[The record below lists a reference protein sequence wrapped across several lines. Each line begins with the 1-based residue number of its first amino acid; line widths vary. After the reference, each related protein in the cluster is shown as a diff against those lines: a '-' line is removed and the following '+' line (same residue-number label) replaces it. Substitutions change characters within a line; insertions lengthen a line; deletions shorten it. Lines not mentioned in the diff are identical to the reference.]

1 MKYISVILAA
11 IILSSSA
18 FGALTVSR
26 DYKTEILGNW
36 ICKDFWP
43 GYSAFEM
50 IRYKKDGTWNSFGE
64 VIVDFELEENKY
76 LKVRNGALGTGIWEI
91 ENDNLISM
99 IDYVKVTTRTH
110 AWIDEYFNM
119 QDQFALNEKT
129 SEEIVVLSDNYI
141 NLKPNTGKGYE
152 CYKVEI

>member
-11 IILSSSA
+11 IFLSSSA
-18 FGALTVSR
+18 SAALTISR

-43 GYSAFEM
+43 GYAAFEM

-64 VIVDFELEENKY
+64 VIIDFELDEKNY
-76 LKVRNGALGTGIWEI
+76 LTVRYGAVGTGLWEI
-91 ENDNLISM
+91 EDDNLISM
-99 IDYVKVTTRTH
+99 IDYVKVTNRNH
-110 AWIDEYFNM
+110 SWLDDYFNM
-119 QDQFALNEKT
+119 QDQFTLNDKT

>member
-11 IILSSSA
+11 ILLSGSVSA
-18 FGALTVSR
+18 ALTISR
-26 DYKTEILGNW
+26 DYETELLGNW

-64 VIVDFELEENKY
+64 VIVDFELKEDNY
-76 LKVRNGALGTGIWEI
+76 LKVRYGAVGTGIWEI

-99 IDYVKVTTRTH
+99 IDYVKVTNRNH
-110 AWIDEYFNM
+110 SWLDEYFNM
-119 QDQFALNEKT
+119 QDQFTLNDKT

-152 CYKVEI
+152 CYKVEL

>member
-11 IILSSSA
+11 IFLSSSA
-18 FGALTVSR
+18 LGALTVSR

-36 ICKDFWP
+36 ICKDLWP

-64 VIVDFELEENKY
+64 VIVDFPIEENY
-76 LKVRNGALGTGIWEI
+76 LKVRYGAVGTGLWEI
-91 ENDNLISM
+91 EKDNLISM
-99 IDYVKVTTRTH
+99 IDYVKVTTRSH
-110 AWIDEYFNM
+110 PWIDEYFNM
-119 QDQFALNEKT
+119 QDQFTLNEKT
-129 SEEIVVLSDNYI
+129 TEEIVVLSDNYI

>member
-11 IILSSSA
+11 IFLSSSA
-18 FGALTVSR
+18 SGALTVSR
-26 DYKTEILGNW
+26 DYGTEILGNW
-36 ICKDFWP
+36 ICKDFWS

-64 VIVDFELEENKY
+64 VIVDFPIEENY
-76 LKVRNGALGTGIWEI
+76 LKVRYGAVGTGLWEVKD
-91 ENDNLISM
+91 DNLISM
-99 IDYVKVTTRTH
+99 IDYVKVTTRSH
-110 AWIDEYFNM
+110 PWIDEYFNM
-119 QDQFALNEKT
+119 QDQFTLNEKT

-152 CYKVEI
+152 CYKVEL

>member
-1 MKYISVILAA
+1 MKYLSVILTA
-11 IILSSSA
+11 ILLSGSA
-18 FGALTVSR
+18 LGALTISR
-26 DYKTEILGNW
+26 DYETEILGNW

-50 IRYKKDGTWNSFGE
+50 IRYKEDGTWNSFGE
-64 VIVDFELEENKY
+64 VIVDFKLEENNY
-76 LKVRNGALGTGIWEI
+76 LKVRYGAVGTGLWEI

>member
-11 IILSSSA
+11 IFLSSSA
-18 FGALTVSR
+18 LGALTVSR
-26 DYKTEILGNW
+26 NYETEILGNW

-64 VIVDFELEENKY
+64 VIVDFPIEDNY
-76 LKVRNGALGTGIWEI
+76 LKVRYGAVGTGIWEI
-91 ENDNLISM
+91 EDHNLISM
-99 IDYVKVTTRTH
+99 IDYVKVTNRNH
-110 AWIDEYFNM
+110 SWLDEYFNL
-119 QDQFALNEKT
+119 QDQFTLNDKT

>member
-1 MKYISVILAA
+1 MKYLSVILAA
-11 IILSSSA
+11 ILLTNSA
-18 FGALTVSR
+18 SGALTISR
-26 DYKTEILGNW
+26 DYKAELLGNW
-36 ICKDFWP
+36 ICKDYWP

-50 IRYKKDGTWNSFGE
+50 IRYKKDGTWNSLGE
-64 VIVDFELEENKY
+64 VIIDFKLEENNY
-76 LKVRNGALGTGIWEI
+76 LKVRYGAVGTGLWEI
-91 ENDNLISM
+91 ENDNLVSM

-110 AWIDEYFNM
+110 AWIDEYFSM
-119 QDQFALNEKT
+119 QDQFILNEKT

>member
-1 MKYISVILAA
+1 MKYLSVTLAA
-11 IILSSSA
+11 ILFSSSA
-18 FGALTVSR
+18 SGALTVSR
-26 DYKTEILGNW
+26 DYATELLGNW

-64 VIVDFELEENKY
+64 VIVDFPIEENY
-76 LKVRNGALGTGIWEI
+76 LKVRYGAVGTGLWEI
-91 ENDNLISM
+91 ENDKLVSL
-99 IDYVKVTTRTH
+99 IDYVKVTTRTN

-119 QDQFALNEKT
+119 QDQFTLNEKT

-152 CYKVEI
+152 CYKVYL

>member
-1 MKYISVILAA
+1 MKYLSLILTA
-11 IILSSSA
+11 IFLSTSA
-18 FGALTVSR
+18 SAALTISR

-36 ICKDFWP
+36 ICKDLWP

-64 VIVDFELEENKY
+64 VIVEFPIEENY
-76 LKVRNGALGTGIWEI
+76 LKVRYGAVGTGIWEI
-91 ENDNLISM
+91 EKDNLISM
-99 IDYVKVTTRTH
+99 IDYVKVTTRSH
-110 AWIDEYFNM
+110 SWIDEYFNM
-119 QDQFALNEKT
+119 QDQFTLNEKT
-129 SEEIVVLSDNYI
+129 TEEIVVLSDNYI

>member
-1 MKYISVILAA
+1 MKYLSVFLTALF
-11 IILSSSA
+11 LSGSA
-18 FGALTVSR
+18 SGSLTVSR
-26 DYKTEILGNW
+26 DYATELLGNW

-64 VIVDFELEENKY
+64 VIIDFPIEENE
-76 LKVRNGALGTGIWEI
+76 LTVRYGAVGTGLWEI
-91 ENDNLISM
+91 ENDNLVSL

-110 AWIDEYFNM
+110 NWIDEYFNM
-119 QDQFALNEKT
+119 QDQFTLNEKS

>member
-1 MKYISVILAA
+1 MKYLSVILAA
-11 IILSSSA
+11 ILLSSSA
-18 FGALTVSR
+18 SGALTVSR
-26 DYKTEILGNW
+26 DYATELLGNW

-64 VIVDFELEENKY
+64 VIIDFPIEENE
-76 LKVRNGALGTGIWEI
+76 LTVRYGAVGTGLWEI
-91 ENDNLISM
+91 ENDNLVSM

-110 AWIDEYFNM
+110 AWIDEYFSM
-119 QDQFALNEKT
+119 QDQFILNEKT

>member
-1 MKYISVILAA
+1 MKYLSVLLTAIL
-11 IILSSSA
+11 LSSSA
-18 FGALTVSR
+18 SGALTVSR
-26 DYKTEILGNW
+26 DYATELLGNW

-64 VIVDFELEENKY
+64 VIVDFPIEENY
-76 LKVRNGALGTGIWEI
+76 LKVRYGAVGTGLWEI
-91 ENDNLISM
+91 ENDKLVSL

-119 QDQFALNEKT
+119 QDQFTLNEKT

-152 CYKVEI
+152 CYKVDI

>member
-11 IILSSSA
+11 ILLSGSVSA
-18 FGALTVSR
+18 ALTVSR
-26 DYKTEILGNW
+26 DYETEILGNW

-64 VIVDFELEENKY
+64 VIVDFPIEENY
-76 LKVRNGALGTGIWEI
+76 LKVRYGAVGTGLWEI
-91 ENDNLISM
+91 EKDNLISM
-99 IDYVKVTTRTH
+99 IDYVKVTTRSH
-110 AWIDEYFNM
+110 PWIDEYFNM
-119 QDQFALNEKT
+119 QDQFTLNEKT
-129 SEEIVVLSDNYI
+129 TEEIVVLSDNYI

>member
-1 MKYISVILAA
+1 MKYISVTLAA
-11 IILSSSA
+11 ILLSSSA
-18 FGALTVSR
+18 SGALTISR
-26 DYKTEILGNW
+26 DYATELLGNW

-64 VIVDFELEENKY
+64 VIVDFELEENNY
-76 LKVRNGALGTGIWEI
+76 LKVRYGAVGTGLWEI
-91 ENDNLISM
+91 EKDNLISM
-99 IDYVKVTTRTH
+99 IDYVKVTTRSH
-110 AWIDEYFNM
+110 PWIDEYFNM
-119 QDQFALNEKT
+119 QDQFTLNEKT

>member
-1 MKYISVILAA
+1 MKYLSVFFTAMF
-11 IILSSSA
+11 LSSSA
-18 FGALTVSR
+18 SGALTISR
-26 DYKTEILGNW
+26 DYKLEILGNW

-43 GYSAFEM
+43 GYSVFEM
-50 IRYKKDGTWNSFGE
+50 IRYKNDGTWNSFGE

-76 LKVRNGALGTGIWEI
+76 LKVRYGAVGTGIWEI

-99 IDYVKVTTRTH
+99 IDYVKVTNRNH
-110 AWIDEYFNM
+110 SWLDEYFNM

-141 NLKPNTGKGYE
+141 NLKSNSGKGYE

>member
-11 IILSSSA
+11 MFLSSPAS
-18 FGALTVSR
+18 GALTISR
-26 DYKTEILGNW
+26 DYETEILGNW

-50 IRYKKDGTWNSFGE
+50 IRYKKDGTWSSFGE
-64 VIVDFELEENKY
+64 VIVDFPIEENY
-76 LKVRNGALGTGIWEI
+76 LKVRYGAVGTGIWEI
-91 ENDNLISM
+91 ENDNLVSM

-110 AWIDEYFNM
+110 AWVDEYFNM
-119 QDQFALNEKT
+119 QDQFALNEQT
-129 SEEIVVLSDNYI
+129 SEEIVVLSDSYI

>member
-1 MKYISVILAA
+1 MKYISVILTA
-11 IILSSSA
+11 IFLSGSVSA
-18 FGALTVSR
+18 ALTISR
-26 DYKTEILGNW
+26 DYETEILGNW

-64 VIVDFELEENKY
+64 VIVDFPIEENY
-76 LKVRNGALGTGIWEI
+76 LKVRYGAVGTGIWEI

-99 IDYVKVTTRTH
+99 IDYVKVTNRNH
-110 AWIDEYFNM
+110 SWLDEYFNM
-119 QDQFALNEKT
+119 QDQFTLNDKT

>member
-11 IILSSSA
+11 IFLSSSA
-18 FGALTVSR
+18 LGALTVSR

-64 VIVDFELEENKY
+64 VIVDFPIEENY
-76 LKVRNGALGTGIWEI
+76 LKVRYGAVGTGLWEVKD
-91 ENDNLISM
+91 DNLISM
-99 IDYVKVTTRTH
+99 IDYVKVTNRNH

-119 QDQFALNEKT
+119 QDQFTLNEKT

-152 CYKVEI
+152 CYKVKL

>member
-1 MKYISVILAA
+1 MRYLSVFFTAMF
-11 IILSSSA
+11 LSNSVS
-18 FGALTVSR
+18 GALTISR
-26 DYKTEILGNW
+26 DYETEILGNW

-43 GYSAFEM
+43 GYAAFEM

-76 LKVRNGALGTGIWEI
+76 LTVRYGAVGTGIWEI
-91 ENDNLISM
+91 EDHNLISM
-99 IDYVKVTTRTH
+99 IDYVKVTNRNH
-110 AWIDEYFNM
+110 SWLDEYFNM
-119 QDQFALNEKT
+119 QDQFTLNDKT

>member
-1 MKYISVILAA
+1 MKYISVILTA
-11 IILSSSA
+11 IFLSGSVSA
-18 FGALTVSR
+18 ALTISR
-26 DYKTEILGNW
+26 DYETEILGNW
-36 ICKDFWP
+36 ICKDYWP

-50 IRYKKDGTWNSFGE
+50 IRYKNDGTWNSFGE
-64 VIVDFELEENKY
+64 VIVDFPIEENY
-76 LKVRNGALGTGIWEI
+76 LKVRYGAVGTGIWEI

-119 QDQFALNEKT
+119 HEQFVLNEKT

>member
-1 MKYISVILAA
+1 MKYLSVFLTAMF
-11 IILSSSA
+11 LSGSA
-18 FGALTVSR
+18 SGALTVSR
-26 DYKTEILGNW
+26 DYETELLGNW
-36 ICKDFWP
+36 ICKDFSP

-64 VIVDFELEENKY
+64 VIVDFPIEENY
-76 LKVRNGALGTGIWEI
+76 LKVRYGAVGTGIWEI
-91 ENDNLISM
+91 ENDNLVSM

-110 AWIDEYFNM
+110 AWIDEYFSM
-119 QDQFALNEKT
+119 QEQFTLNEKT

-141 NLKPNTGKGYE
+141 NLKSNTGKGYE

>member
-1 MKYISVILAA
+1 MKYLSVTLAA
-11 IILSSSA
+11 ILLSSSA
-18 FGALTVSR
+18 SGALTVSR
-26 DYKTEILGNW
+26 DYATELLGNW

-64 VIVDFELEENKY
+64 VIVDFPIEENY
-76 LKVRNGALGTGIWEI
+76 LKVRYGAVGTGLWEI
-91 ENDNLISM
+91 ENDKLVSL
-99 IDYVKVTTRTH
+99 IDYVKVTTRTN

-119 QDQFALNEKT
+119 QDQFTLNEKT

-152 CYKVEI
+152 CYKVYL

>member
-1 MKYISVILAA
+1 MKYLSVFLTALF
-11 IILSSSA
+11 LSGSA
-18 FGALTVSR
+18 SGALTVSR
-26 DYKTEILGNW
+26 DYATELLGNW

-64 VIVDFELEENKY
+64 VIVDFELEENNY
-76 LKVRNGALGTGIWEI
+76 LKVRYGAVGTGLWEI
-91 ENDNLISM
+91 ENDNLVSL

-110 AWIDEYFNM
+110 PWIDEYFNM
-119 QDQFALNEKT
+119 QDQFTLNEKT